1 MPNPQIQQA
10 LQRLNYNCQPPEV
23 RRPLSMADYAE
34 AHAALQVIEKAV
46 ARLGELEAEIVAL
59 KKDAA
64 PVTGP
69 CVAANTSAARLDA
82 TRSKQAGE

>member
-10 LQRLNYNCQPPEV
+10 LQRLNYNCQPPEA

-34 AHAALQVIEKAV
+34 AHAALQLIEKAV

-59 KKDAA
+59 KKAAA
-64 PVTGP
+64 PVVGP
-69 CVAANTSAARLDA
+69 GVAGQT
-82 TRSKQAGE
+82 T

>member
-1 MPNPQIQQA
+1 MPNTQIQQA

-46 ARLGELEAEIVAL
+46 AQLGELEVRVAELEAQL
-59 KKDAA
+59 AA
-64 PVTGP
+64 AKNQPGTP
-69 CVAANTSAARLDA
+69 PA
-82 TRSKQAGE
+82 TPAQP